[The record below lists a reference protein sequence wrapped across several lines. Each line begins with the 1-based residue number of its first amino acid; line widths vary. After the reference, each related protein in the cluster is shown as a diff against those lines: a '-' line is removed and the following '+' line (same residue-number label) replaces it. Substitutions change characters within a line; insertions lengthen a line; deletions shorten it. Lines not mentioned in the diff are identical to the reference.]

1 MTGALCCAQLRNG
14 DPCSSVATHEEF
26 CAYHA
31 ALADELGS
39 DVVANGD
46 QTKKRNARQREPVID
61 EIYVTNA
68 DGSRAAERLT
78 ESAPARQRL
87 LLVAVAARDPC
98 RRRRRAALEPLDPS
112 ARAGMQWSAWTSGLG
127 CASVRA
133 LRSCTSAT
141 SKAARRFA
149 RRRSDPRPRCIAGGV
164 PRILEGPVCRASNE
178 ADAAPSI

>member
-1 MTGALCCAQLRNG
+1 MT
-14 DPCSSVATHEEF
+14 
-26 CAYHA
+26 
-31 ALADELGS
+31 LAGRPDGQKIS
-39 DVVANGD
+39 FVTNRDGN
-46 QTKKRNARQREPVID
+46 D

-98 RRRRRAALEPLDPS
+98 RRRRRADLEPLDPS

-133 LRSCTSAT
+133 LRSRTSAT